1 MADTNVPDTGASS
14 AELGPRWIDIAEGA
28 SFPLS
33 CFSVPAHYADDLQ
46 PLPLPFPA
54 AVRLQVLIP
63 HGLIA
68 DRVEKLAQDIAAE
81 CFNPVVACCVLKGA
95 SVFFADLVRNL
106 KKLRNSKN
114 ASIPISF
121 EFIKVKSYVNDSST
135 GDVRIS
141 LSEEELAS
149 FRGKDLL
156 IVEDIV
162 DSGATMVALTRR
174 LRQYE
179 PASIKVVSLLLK
191 KTPRSNKYVP
201 DFVGFAIPDDFVV
214 GYALDYN
221 EVFRDLDHICIISE
235 TGKN

>member
-1 MADTNVPDTGASS
+1 
-14 AELGPRWIDIAEGA
+14 
-28 SFPLS
+28 
-33 CFSVPAHYADDLQ
+33 
-46 PLPLPFPA
+46 
-54 AVRLQVLIP
+54 
-63 HGLIA
+63 
-68 DRVEKLAQDIAAE
+68 
-81 CFNPVVACCVLKGA
+81 
-95 SVFFADLVRNL
+95 
-106 KKLRNSKN
+106 
-114 ASIPISF
+114 ISF
-121 EFIKVKSYVNDSST
+121 EFIKVKSYVNASST

-235 TGKN
+235 TGKKKYAA